1 MEGYVNLQAVE
12 NLLTDCLFSVRYV
25 NKDHQDTP
33 LEQTDYDNLN
43 LKMQELV
50 HNITTQFPSLFT
62 KDSAHIPNYLEATHI
77 KKTRDKIFIKAVNV
91 FLQYCNKEKK
101 AFNESHL
108 ESAHKMATDSIEKLY
123 GVKL

>member
-1 MEGYVNLQAVE
+1 MESYVNLQAVE

-25 NKDHQDTP
+25 NGDHQDTK
-33 LEQTDYDNLN
+33 LEQSDYDNLN
-43 LKMQELV
+43 LKLQELV

-62 KDSAHIPNYLEATHI
+62 KDSTYIPNYQEANHI

-91 FLQYCNKEKK
+91 FIKYCEKNKKSFDE
-101 AFNESHL
+101 
-108 ESAHKMATDSIEKLY
+108 AHVYAAHQIATDSIEKLY